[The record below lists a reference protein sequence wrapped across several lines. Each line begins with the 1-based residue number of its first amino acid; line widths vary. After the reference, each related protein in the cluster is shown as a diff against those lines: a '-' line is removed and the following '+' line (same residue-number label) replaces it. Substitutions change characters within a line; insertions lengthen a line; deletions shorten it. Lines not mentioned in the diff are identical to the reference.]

1 MYDRILVPTDG
12 TSMDRV
18 YDHATDIAARRD
30 ATVHLLYVVDDRSFL
45 TLDERMRDDVLAEL
59 NDEGETITAAAAQ
72 RLEAAGVTAETA
84 TRRGDPV
91 DEILDYAEGMDA
103 DLLVMGS
110 RRRNYRE
117 AMLGSVSQKV
127 IAGADVPVLT
137 VTVADEE

>member
-1 MYDRILVPTDG
+1 MYERILVPTDG
-12 TSMDRV
+12 ESMDRV
-18 YDHATDIAARRD
+18 YDHAADIAGRRD

-45 TLDERMRDDVLAEL
+45 TLDDRMRDDVLAEL
-59 NDEGETITAAAAQ
+59 NAEGETTTAAAAD
-72 RLEAAGVTAETA
+72 RFAEAGVTVETA

-103 DLLVMGS
+103 DLRVMGS

-127 IAGADVPVLT
+127 IAGSDVPVLT

>member
-1 MYDRILVPTDG
+1 MYDDILLPTDG
-12 TSMDRV
+12 DSMASV
-18 YDHATDIAARRD
+18 YEHALDIAERRD

-59 NDEGETITAAAAQ
+59 HEDGETTLAEAAALFEE
-72 RLEAAGVTAETA
+72 RGVAVETA

-91 DEILDYAEGMDA
+91 DEILGQAEALGA

-117 AMLGSVSQKV
+117 TMLGSVSQKV

-137 VTVADEE
+137 VNVAREE